1 MPHEYEPPTFYSDY
15 QLSRPAS
22 TSNGQPVPQKTQPCC
37 ADEDEDRTDLA
48 TSNSLTSLTPVDEA
62 MGQGFPQSSLGE
74 LVYIRTRILNLQ
86 SCCLYNS
93 YAERILCADPVDNKS
108 HQLTESD
115 HSDGLVS
122 STPMKAKSSAINAS
136 TLQTVEATASD
147 PSEVHTK
154 SSSSISLVPSS
165 SSSSSFERSS
175 YSMTV
180 SMNRKE
186 NDSLAQ
192 NLLDDFSGRICS
204 QTDGNSFEGN
214 LSGGG
219 LLTDEEDYLNDE
231 FEEEKNSE
239 GAEVKISSMDAF
251 TESDDDAK
259 DVCGYD
265 CDTVSLPA
273 AEG

>member
-1 MPHEYEPPTFYSDY
+1 
-15 QLSRPAS
+15 
-22 TSNGQPVPQKTQPCC
+22 
-37 ADEDEDRTDLA
+37 
-48 TSNSLTSLTPVDEA
+48 
-62 MGQGFPQSSLGE
+62 
-74 LVYIRTRILNLQ
+74 
-86 SCCLYNS
+86 
-93 YAERILCADPVDNKS
+93 
-108 HQLTESD
+108 
-115 HSDGLVS
+115 
-122 STPMKAKSSAINAS
+122 
-136 TLQTVEATASD
+136 
-147 PSEVHTK
+147 
-154 SSSSISLVPSS
+154 
-165 SSSSSFERSS
+165 
-175 YSMTV
+175 MTV

-204 QTDGNSFEGN
+204 QTDGNSLEGN

-239 GAEVKISSMDAF
+239 GAEVKISSMDTF

-259 DVCGYD
+259 DVCGHD